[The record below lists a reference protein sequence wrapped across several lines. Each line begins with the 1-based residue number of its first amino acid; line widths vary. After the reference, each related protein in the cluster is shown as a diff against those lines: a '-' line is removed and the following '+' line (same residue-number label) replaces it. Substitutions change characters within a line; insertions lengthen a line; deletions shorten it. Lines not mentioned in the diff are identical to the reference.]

1 MVLYLETVSDA
12 NQHRYGADILDRF
25 DITAGRVW
33 FFYSSLEHGR
43 HARQEARAFLKQ
55 ILADCTGR
63 TAETI
68 EFTENRAGKPSL
80 APGITDQPIRFNLSH
95 TGDLAVCAVTLAH
108 EIGVDIEHLERPVN
122 LSIADRFF
130 SHQEAEAISRADAS
144 LKQPLFFRFWTL
156 KEAYAKATGRGL
168 AIGLDQFSFV
178 LDRPEIQVRF
188 HRSGPGQDH
197 SGHWQFFQFSPVPGY
212 MAAVAVNKKDAPL
225 LTLSVHPFKSRPGP
239 AWHPPP

>member
-1 MVLYLETVSDA
+1 M
-12 NQHRYGADILDRF
+12 DRF

-33 FFYSSLEHGR
+33 FFYTAIEQKPD
-43 HARQEARAFLKQ
+43 ARLISYAFLKQ
-55 ILADCTGR
+55 ILARCTG
-63 TAETI
+63 
-68 EFTENRAGKPSL
+68 NRAEAVRFTQNRYGKPEL
-80 APGITDQPIRFNLSH
+80 APGVTDQPVRFNLSH

-188 HRSGPGQDH
+188 HRPGPGQDH

>member
-1 MVLYLETVSDA
+1 
-12 NQHRYGADILDRF
+12 LDRF

-33 FFYSSLEHGR
+33 FFYTAIKQKR
-43 HARQEARAFLKQ
+43 DARLISYAFLKQ
-55 ILADCTGR
+55 LLARCTG
-63 TAETI
+63 
-68 EFTENRAGKPSL
+68 NRAEAVRFTQNRYGKPEL
-80 APGITDQPIRFNLSH
+80 APGITDQPVRFNLSH
-95 TGDLAVCAVTLAH
+95 TRGLAVCALTLAH
-108 EIGVDIEHLERPVN
+108 EIGVDIEHLERSVN

-144 LKQPLFFRFWTL
+144 LKQTLFFRFWTL

-188 HRSGPGQDH
+188 HRSGSGQDH

-225 LTLSVHPFKSRPGP
+225 LTLSVHPY
-239 AWHPPP
+239 